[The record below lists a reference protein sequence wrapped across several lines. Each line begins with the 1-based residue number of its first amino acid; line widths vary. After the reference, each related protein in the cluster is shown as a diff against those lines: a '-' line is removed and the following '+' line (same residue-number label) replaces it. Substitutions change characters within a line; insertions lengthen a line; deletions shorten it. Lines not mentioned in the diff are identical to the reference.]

1 MRKVIQYALIG
12 LLSIIAVAAI
22 TPNFMEAQ
30 IRQRTARA
38 RANLATLASALETY
52 QVDYNKY
59 PGDGAQYCWNYMN
72 YPYTGYWFPPD
83 TLTTPIAYISADSMR
98 DPFREDALFP
108 VGNKYKCLR
117 YVYVDMTWGTAG
129 TRLFPSTYYP
139 FLKSWYGSWNI
150 TSVGPDTLFGP
161 YYPNG
166 SYPGNLYPQLQ
177 VPYDPTNGL
186 GSNGDLM
193 LSQRKPPDI
202 P

>member
-1 MRKVIQYALIG
+1 MRKVIQYTLIG

-38 RANLATLASALETY
+38 HANLATLASALETY
-52 QVDYNKY
+52 RVDYNKY
-59 PGDGAQYCWNYMN
+59 PGDGAQYCWNYPN
-72 YPYTGYWFPPD
+72 YPYSLYWYPPD
-83 TLTTPIAYISADSMR
+83 TMTTPIAYISADSMR
-98 DPFREDALFP
+98 DPFREDAQFP
-108 VGNKYKCLR
+108 VGYKYKCLR

-129 TRLFPSTYYP
+129 TRPSPSIYYP
-139 FLKSWYGSWNI
+139 FLRSWYGSWNI

-161 YYPNG
+161 YYPTG
-166 SYPGNLYPQLQ
+166 TYPGTMYPILQ

-186 GSNGDLM
+186 DSKGDLM
-193 LSQRKPPDI
+193 LSQHKPPDI

>member
-38 RANLATLASALETY
+38 HANLAVLASALETY
-52 QVDYNKY
+52 RVDYNKY
-59 PGDGAQYCWNYMN
+59 PGDGDDYCWHYPI
-72 YPYTGYWFPPD
+72 YPYLYYWYPPD
-83 TLTTPIAYISADSMR
+83 TMTTPIAYISFDSTR
-98 DPFREDALFP
+98 DPFREDATFP
-108 VGNKYKCLR
+108 PGYKFKSLR
-117 YVYVDMTWGTAG
+117 YVYVDMTWGMAG
-129 TRLFPSTYYP
+129 TRTWLSPYYP
-139 FLKSWYGSWNI
+139 FLKSWFGSWNI
-150 TSVGPDTLFGP
+150 TSVGPDALFGP
-161 YYPNG
+161 YYPPNI
-166 SYPGNLYPQLQ
+166 YPGTMYPSLQ

-186 GSNGDLM
+186 GSRGDIM